1 MCVTDSWMHS
11 LDSLRYTHTH
21 TPPIIN
27 NNIEALI
34 DTYASRSEKKKT
46 SYLTSLGLRFRLLLL
61 RELSMYVS
69 RGFHAGLIRGV
80 YIRRRQA
87 SAACALTHELAKV
100 SPSTLALEPSRTLLK
115 LLLFVLDDVLV
126 LLSLPR

>member
-1 MCVTDSWMHS
+1 
-11 LDSLRYTHTH
+11 
-21 TPPIIN
+21 
-27 NNIEALI
+27 
-34 DTYASRSEKKKT
+34 
-46 SYLTSLGLRFRLLLL
+46 
-61 RELSMYVS
+61 MYVS
-69 RGFHAGLIRGV
+69 RGFHAGLVRGV